1 MKQLDLTLF
10 AWMAA
15 GHEPN
20 AWILSVA
27 ALIAV
32 WGPWIGAVLVAWAF
46 ARQPAQRGYLV
57 ATLCALAVAAL
68 LAHWIASALG
78 FPRPFMTGLSPPYV
92 PHGARGSLP
101 SAHASVM
108 FTLALALLVRPG
120 LRRIGLLATVAA
132 CATGWARIYVGI
144 HFPLD
149 IAAGVLLAM
158 AIVSILSAIFIIGR
172 HLAAV
177 ADRRRIPA
185 FAPPKAADKSAS

>member
-20 AWILSVA
+20 AWILPVA
-27 ALIAV
+27 AWIAV
-32 WGPWIGAVLVAWAF
+32 WGPWIGAAVVAWAF
-46 ARQPAQRGYLV
+46 ARQPAQRGYLA
-57 ATLCALAVAAL
+57 ATLCSLVVAAL

-108 FTLALALLVRPG
+108 FTLALALLARPG
-120 LRRIGLLATVAA
+120 LRRIGMLATGAA

-158 AIVSILSAIFIIGR
+158 AMVSVMSAIFVIGR
-172 HLAAV
+172 HLVSA
-177 ADRRRIPA
+177 ADRQGIPA
-185 FAPPKAADKSAS
+185 FAPPKAADKSAG

>member
-1 MKQLDLTLF
+1 MRELDLTLF
-10 AWMAA
+10 TWMAA
-15 GHEPN
+15 GHQPN
-20 AWILSVA
+20 AWVLPVA

-32 WGPWIGAVLVAWAF
+32 WGPWLGAVLVGWAL
-46 ARQPAQRGYLV
+46 AREPAQRGYL
-57 ATLCALAVAAL
+57 AAILCSLAVAAL

-78 FPRPFMTGLSPPYV
+78 FPRPFMAGLSPSYV

-149 IAAGVLLAM
+149 VAAGVLLAM
-158 AIVSILSAIFIIGR
+158 AIVSILSALFAIGR
-172 HLAAV
+172 HLASV
-177 ADRRRIPA
+177 LDRHEIRA
-185 FAPPKAADKSAS
+185 FAPKAADKSAG

>member
-1 MKQLDLTLF
+1 MKELDLTLF
-10 AWMAA
+10 TWMAA
-15 GHEPN
+15 GHQPN
-20 AWILSVA
+20 AWVLPAA

-32 WGPWIGAVLVAWAF
+32 WGPWIGAVLVAWVF
-46 ARQPAQRGYLV
+46 ARKPAQRGYML

-78 FPRPFMTGLSPPYV
+78 FPRPFMAGLSPAYV

-132 CATGWARIYVGI
+132 CATCWARIYVGI

-158 AIVSILSAIFIIGR
+158 AIVSIMSVFFVVGR
-172 HLAAV
+172 YLATVV
-177 ADRRRIPA
+177 ARHEIPA
-185 FAPPKAADKSAS
+185 LAPKAADKSAG